1 MDLRNIAI
9 IAHVDHGKTTL
20 VDFLLRQ
27 SGAFRSNQEV
37 TDCVMDSNAL
47 ERERGITILAKNTSV
62 TWKGTKINIIDT
74 PGHQDFGG
82 EVERV
87 LRMADGCLL
96 LVDAADGPMP
106 QTRFVL
112 RKALGHGLQP
122 IVVINKLDKPE
133 SRPKEVLDEIFY
145 LFIELEAT
153 DAQMDFPVV
162 YAIGRA
168 GRSKLKVE
176 DEWSDFAPLFE
187 TILKRVPAPQGDPAA
202 PFQLSVANIDYN
214 DYVGRMAIGRIANG
228 TARPGMP
235 VTLLKRDGKALPGQ
249 LAELH
254 TFVNLKREKTP
265 EAPAG
270 EIVCV
275 VGLPEVDIGDTIA
288 GGENPV
294 ALPFPKI
301 EEPTL
306 SMHFMVNDSPF
317 CGREG
322 QFVTSRHL
330 GDRLMKETLSDVAL
344 RVEPVSADEWKV
356 SGRGLL
362 HLGILLENMRREGY
376 EVQVS
381 KPEMITKKIDGVLC
395 EPVEMAMVDVPNEY
409 SGAVIQLFGARKGY
423 VEKMDQ
429 RHARTHFLFRI
440 PARGLVGLQ
449 SRLLSATRGQ
459 AVIHTSFEGYE
470 EWKGDIPDRVAGVL
484 IAQEVGEATIYALDG
499 LKSRGVFFVTT
510 GTKVYPGMII
520 GEHCKDRDLVV
531 NIARKKRLTN
541 MRAASA
547 DWTLALAQ
555 PRIYGLE
562 EALEFINDDELVEV
576 TPKSIRM
583 RKKILDEVRRKRTS
597 MREMEEAAEEAEVE
611 RE

>member
-27 SGAFRSNQEV
+27 SGAFRANQEV
-37 TDCVMDSNAL
+37 ADCVMDSNAL
-47 ERERGITILAKNTSV
+47 ERERGITILAKNTSI
-62 TWKGTKINIIDT
+62 TYKGVKINIIDT

-122 IVVINKLDKPE
+122 IVVINKLDKPDA
-133 SRPKEVLDEIFY
+133 RPKEVLDEIFY
-145 LFIELEAT
+145 LFIELEASEG
-153 DAQMDFPVV
+153 QMDFPVV

-168 GRSKLKVE
+168 GQSKLKLE
-176 DEWSDFAPLFE
+176 DPWSDFRPLFD
-187 TILKRVPAPQGDPAA
+187 TILQRVPAPKGDPAA

-214 DYVGRMAIGRIANG
+214 DYVGRMAIGRIAHG
-228 TARPGMP
+228 GVRPAMA
-235 VTLLKRDGKALPGQ
+235 VTLLKRDGTRTACQ
-249 LAELH
+249 VAEVH
-254 TFVNLKREKTP
+254 TFVNLKREKAARA
-265 EAPAG
+265 EAG
-270 EIVCV
+270 EIVV
-275 VGLPEVDIGDTIA
+275 LVGVPNVDIGDTIA
-288 GGENPV
+288 GGEDPQ

-317 CGREG
+317 SGKEG
-322 QFVTSRHL
+322 TLVTSRNI
-330 GDRLMKETLSDVAL
+330 GDRLRKETYSDVAL
-344 RVEPVSADEWKV
+344 KVEQLGPDEWKV

-376 EVQVS
+376 ELQVS
-381 KPEMITKKIDGVLC
+381 KPEMITRRIDGVLM
-395 EPVEMAMVDVPNEY
+395 EPVEVAMVDVPSDY
-409 SGAVIQLFGARKGY
+409 SGTVIQLFGQRKGF

-429 RHARTHFLFRI
+429 RHERTHFLFRI

-459 AVIHTSFEGYE
+459 AVMHTSFEGYE
-470 EWKGDIPDRVAGVL
+470 EWKGDIPDRQAGVL
-484 IAQEVGEATIYALDG
+484 IAQEQGEATTYALDG
-499 LKSRGVFFVTT
+499 LQSRGTFFTPT
-510 GTKVYPGMII
+510 GTKVYGGMVV

-531 NIARKKRLTN
+531 NIARKRRLTN

-547 DWTLALAQ
+547 DWTVALPQ
-555 PRIYGLE
+555 PRIFALE
-562 EALEFINDDELVEV
+562 EALEYINDDELVEI

-583 RKKILDEVRRKRTS
+583 RKKILDEVKRKRS
-597 MREMEEAAEEAEVE
+597 SQREMAEADAEQA
-611 RE
+611 

>member
-1 MDLRNIAI
+1 MNLRNIAI

-62 TWKGTKINIIDT
+62 VWKGTKINIVDT

-112 RKALGHGLQP
+112 KKALLNGLQP

-133 SRPKEVLDEIFY
+133 ARPKEVLDEIFY
-145 LFIELEAT
+145 LFVELEAN
-153 DAQMDFPVV
+153 DQQMDFPVI

-168 GRSKLKVE
+168 GKSKLKLE
-176 DEWSDFAPLFE
+176 DEWSDFGPLFD
-187 TILKRVPAPQGDPAA
+187 TVLARVPAPKGDPAA
-202 PFQLSVANIDYN
+202 PFQLSVANIDYS
-214 DYVGRMAIGRIANG
+214 DYVGRMAIGRVSRG
-228 TARPGMP
+228 TVKTGSN
-235 VTLLKRDGKALPGQ
+235 VCILKRDGSKINSQITDLQ
-249 LAELH
+249 
-254 TFVNLKREKTP
+254 TFVNLKREKAAT
-265 EAPAG
+265 ASIG
-270 EIVCV
+270 EIVVISGC
-275 VGLPEVDIGDTIA
+275 PQVDIGDTIA
-288 GGENPV
+288 DAAAPE

-306 SMHFMVNDSPF
+306 SMTFMVNDSPL

-322 QFVTSRHL
+322 TYVTSRHV
-330 GDRLMKETLSDVAL
+330 GDRIMKETLSDVAL
-344 RVEPVSADEWKV
+344 RVEQLGPDEWKV

-362 HLGILLENMRREGY
+362 HLGIMLENMRREGF
-376 EVQVS
+376 ELQVS
-381 KPEMITKKIDGVLC
+381 KPHMITKKIDGVLM
-395 EPVEMAMVDVPNEY
+395 EPVEMAMIDVPNEY
-409 SGAVIQLFGARKGY
+409 AGSVIQLFGARKGF

-429 RHARTHFLFRI
+429 RNDRTHFTFRI

-470 EWKGDIPDRVAGVL
+470 EWKGDIPDRLIGVL
-484 IAQEVGEATIYALDG
+484 IAQEAGEATSYAMDALD
-499 LKSRGVFFVTT
+499 SRGSFFTPV
-510 GTKVYPGMII
+510 GTKIYGGMIV
-520 GEHCKDRDLVV
+520 GEHNKERDLVV
-531 NIARKKRLTN
+531 NVAKKKKLTN

-547 DWTLALAQ
+547 DATVVLAQ
-555 PRIYGLE
+555 PRIFGLE
-562 EALEFINDDELVEV
+562 EALEYINEDELVEV

-583 RKKILDEVRRKRTS
+583 RKKILNENLRKRSS
-597 MREMEEAAEEAEVE
+597 MREMAEAEADAAE
-611 RE
+611 

>member
-27 SGAFRSNQEV
+27 SGAFRANQEV
-37 TDCVMDSNAL
+37 TDCVMDSNDL

-62 TWKGTKINIIDT
+62 TYKGTKINIIDT

-122 IVVINKLDKPE
+122 IVVINKLDKPDA
-133 SRPKEVLDEIFY
+133 RPKEVLDEIFY
-145 LFIELEAT
+145 LFIELEAS

-162 YAIGRA
+162 YAIGRS
-168 GRSKLKVE
+168 GQSKLKLE
-176 DEWSDFAPLFE
+176 DPWSDFRPLFD
-187 TILKRVPAPQGDPAA
+187 TILQRVPAPKGDPSA
-202 PFQLSVANIDYN
+202 PFQLSIANIDYN

-228 TARPGMP
+228 SVRPGMN
-235 VTLLKRDGKALPGQ
+235 VTLLKRDGSRTPAQ
-249 LAELH
+249 IAELH
-254 TFVNLKREKTP
+254 TFVNLKREKSK
-265 EAPAG
+265 EAEAG
-270 EIVCV
+270 EIVV
-275 VGLPEVDIGDTIA
+275 IVGVPNVDIGDTIA
-288 GGENPV
+288 GGENPEP
-294 ALPFPKI
+294 LPFPKI

-322 QFVTSRHL
+322 TLVTSRNV
-330 GDRLMKETLSDVAL
+330 GDRLTKETFSDVAL
-344 RVEPVSADEWKV
+344 RVEQLGPDEWKV

-376 EVQVS
+376 ELQVS
-381 KPEMITKKIDGVLC
+381 KPEMITKKIDGVVM
-395 EPVEMAMVDVPNEY
+395 EPVEIAMVDVPNEY
-409 SGAVIQLFGARKGY
+409 AGRVIEIFGQRKGF

-429 RHARTHFLFRI
+429 RHERTHFNFRI

-459 AVIHTSFEGYE
+459 AVMHTSFDGYE
-470 EWKGDIPDRVAGVL
+470 EWKGDIPDRQAGVL
-484 IAQEVGEATIYALDG
+484 IAQEQGEATTYALDG
-499 LKSRGVFFVTT
+499 LQTRGTFFTPVA
-510 GTKVYPGMII
+510 TKVYGGMIV

-531 NIARKKRLTN
+531 NIARKRRLTN

-547 DWTLALAQ
+547 DWTVALPQ
-555 PRIYGLE
+555 PRIFALE
-562 EALEFINDDELVEV
+562 EALEYINDDELVEI

-583 RKKILDEVRRKRTS
+583 RKKILDETKRKRS
-597 MREMEEAAEEAEVE
+597 SQREMAEAEAE
-611 RE
+611 AE

>member
-27 SGAFRSNQEV
+27 SGAFRSNQET
-37 TDCVMDSNAL
+37 TDCVMDSNPL
-47 ERERGITILAKNTSV
+47 ERERGITILAKNTSIV
-62 TWKGTKINIIDT
+62 YKGTKINIVDT
-74 PGHQDFGG
+74 PGHADFGG

-112 RKALGHGLQP
+112 KKALGHGLQP

-145 LFIELEAT
+145 LFMELEANDT
-153 DAQMDFPVV
+153 QMDFPVV
-162 YAIGRA
+162 YAIGRT
-168 GRSKLKVE
+168 GQSKLKLE
-176 DEWSDFAPLFE
+176 DEWSDFRPLFD
-187 TILKRVPAPQGDPAA
+187 TILKRVPPPKGDPTA
-202 PFQLSVANIDYN
+202 PLQISVANIDYN
-214 DYVGRMAIGRIANG
+214 EYVGRMAIGRISNG
-228 TARPGMP
+228 VAKTGAQ
-235 VTLLKRDGKALPGQ
+235 VSILKRDGGKTPGVLTEVQ
-249 LAELH
+249 
-254 TFVNLKREKTP
+254 TFVNLRREKTK

-270 EIVCV
+270 EIVV
-275 VGLPEVDIGDTIA
+275 IVGCPQVDIGDTIA

-317 CGREG
+317 SGREG
-322 QFVTSRHL
+322 TLVTSRNV
-330 GDRLMKETLSDVAL
+330 GDRLMKETLVDVAL
-344 RVEPVSADEWKV
+344 KVEQIGPDEWKV

-376 EVQVS
+376 ELQVS
-381 KPEMITKKIDGVLC
+381 KPEMITKKINDVLM
-395 EPVEMAMVDVPNEY
+395 EPVEIAMVDVPNEY
-409 SGAVIQLFGARKGY
+409 SGRVIEIFGSRKGF

-429 RHARTHFLFRI
+429 RHERTHFSFRI

-470 EWKGDIPDRVAGVL
+470 EWKGDIPDRASGVL
-484 IAQEVGEATIYALDG
+484 IAMEQGETTTYALDG
-499 LKSRGVFFVTT
+499 LQSRGIFFTPVA
-510 GTKVYPGMII
+510 TKVYAGMIV
-520 GEHCKDRDLVV
+520 GENNKETDLVV
-531 NIARKKRLTN
+531 NIARKRKLTN

-547 DWTLALAQ
+547 DWTLVLAQ
-555 PRIYGLE
+555 PRIFSLE
-562 EALEFINDDELVEV
+562 EALEYINDDELVEI

-583 RKKILDEVRRKRTS
+583 RKKVLDELKRRRTS
-597 MREMEEAAEEAEVE
+597 AKEVAEADVE
-611 RE
+611 

>member
-20 VDFLLRQ
+20 VDYLLRQ
-27 SGAFRSNQEV
+27 SGAFRSNQEL

-62 TWKGTKINIIDT
+62 VWKGTKINIVDT

-122 IVVINKLDKPE
+122 IVVINKLDKPDA
-133 SRPKEVLDEIFY
+133 RPKEVLDEIFY
-145 LFIELEAT
+145 LFIELEAS

-168 GRSKLKVE
+168 GKSKLKLE
-176 DEWSDFAPLFE
+176 DEWSDFGPLFD
-187 TILKRVPAPQGDPAA
+187 TVLKRVPPPKGDPAA
-202 PFQLSVANIDYN
+202 PLQISVANIDYN
-214 DYVGRMAIGRIANG
+214 DYVGRMAIGRVANG
-228 TARPGMP
+228 VAKPGMK
-235 VTLLKRDGKALPGQ
+235 VSVLKRDGSKSAGEIT
-249 LAELH
+249 ELH
-254 TFVNLKREKTP
+254 TYVNLKREKAK

-270 EIVCV
+270 EIAVI
-275 VGLPEVDIGDTIA
+275 VGCPQVDIGDTIA

-306 SMHFMVNDSPF
+306 SMHFSVNDSPLA
-317 CGREG
+317 GREG
-322 QFVTSRHL
+322 QFITSRHV
-330 GDRLMKETLSDVAL
+330 GERIMKETLSDVAL
-344 RVEPVSADEWKV
+344 RVEQMGPDEWKV

-362 HLGILLENMRREGY
+362 HLGIMLENMRREGF

-381 KPEMITKKIDGVLC
+381 KPEMITKKIDGVLM
-395 EPVEMAMVDVPNEY
+395 EPVEMAMIDVPNEY
-409 SGAVIQLFGARKGY
+409 AGSVIQLFGSRKGF

-429 RHARTHFLFRI
+429 RHERTHFTFRI

-470 EWKGDIPDRVAGVL
+470 EWKGDIPDRQAGVL
-484 IAQEVGEATIYALDG
+484 ISQEDGEATSYAMDG
-499 LKSRGVFFVTT
+499 LQSRGNFFTPV
-510 GTKVYPGMII
+510 GTKVYMGMVV
-520 GEHCKDRDLVV
+520 GEHCKEKDLVV
-531 NIARKKRLTN
+531 NVARKKRLTN

-547 DWTLALAQ
+547 DATVVLAQ
-555 PRIYGLE
+555 PRIFGLE
-562 EALEFINDDELVEV
+562 EALEYINEDELVEV

-583 RKKILDEVRRKRTS
+583 RKKILDENKRKRSS
-597 MREMEEAAEEAEVE
+597 MREMAEAEAE
-611 RE
+611 NE

>member
-1 MDLRNIAI
+1 MNLRNIAI

-62 TWKGTKINIIDT
+62 VWKGTKINIVDT

-112 RKALGHGLQP
+112 KKALQNGLQP

-133 SRPKEVLDEIFY
+133 ARPKEVLDEIFY
-145 LFIELEAT
+145 LFVELEAN

-168 GRSKLKVE
+168 GKSKLKVE
-176 DEWSDFAPLFE
+176 DEWSDFAPLFD
-187 TILKRVPAPQGDPAA
+187 TVLSRVPAPKGDAAA
-202 PFQLSVANIDYN
+202 PFQLSVANIDYS
-214 DYVGRMAIGRIANG
+214 DYVGRMAIGRISRGTVKPGAN
-228 TARPGMP
+228 
-235 VTLLKRDGKALPGQ
+235 VCILKRDGSKINSQ
-249 LAELH
+249 VTDLH
-254 TFVNLKREKTP
+254 TFVNLKREK
-265 EAPAG
+265 AASAGVG
-270 EIVCV
+270 EIVVISGC
-275 VGLPEVDIGDTIA
+275 PQVDIGDTIA
-288 GGENPV
+288 DAAAPE

-306 SMHFMVNDSPF
+306 SMHFMVNDSPL

-322 QFVTSRHL
+322 TYVTSRHV
-330 GDRLMKETLSDVAL
+330 GDRIMKETLSDVAL
-344 RVEPVSADEWKV
+344 RVEQMGPDEWKV

-362 HLGILLENMRREGY
+362 HLGILLENMRREGF

-381 KPEMITKKIDGVLC
+381 KPQMITKKIDGVLM
-395 EPVEMAMVDVPNEY
+395 EPVELAMIDVPNEY
-409 SGAVIQLFGARKGY
+409 AGAVIQLFGARKGF

-429 RHARTHFLFRI
+429 RNDRTHFTFRI

-470 EWKGDIPDRVAGVL
+470 EWKGDIPDRQVGVL
-484 IAQEVGEATIYALDG
+484 IAQEAGEATSYAMDG
-499 LKSRGVFFVTT
+499 LSSRGSFFTPV
-510 GTKVYPGMII
+510 GTKVYGGMIV
-520 GEHCKDRDLVV
+520 GEHCKERDLVV
-531 NIARKKRLTN
+531 NVARKKKLTN

-547 DWTLALAQ
+547 DATIVLAQ
-555 PRIYGLE
+555 PRIFGLE
-562 EALEFINDDELVEV
+562 EALEYINEDELVEV

-583 RKKILDEVRRKRTS
+583 RKKILNENLRKRTS
-597 MREMEEAAEEAEVE
+597 MRELAEAEADSAE
-611 RE
+611 

>member
-47 ERERGITILAKNTSV
+47 ERERGITILAKNTSILY
-62 TWKGTKINIIDT
+62 KGVKINIIDT

-122 IVVINKLDKPE
+122 IVVINKLDKPDA
-133 SRPKEVLDEIFY
+133 RPKEVLDEIGY
-145 LFIELEAT
+145 LFIELEAS
-153 DAQMDFPVV
+153 DEQLNFPVV
-162 YAIGRA
+162 YAIGRS
-168 GRSKLKVE
+168 GQSKLKLE
-176 DEWSDFAPLFE
+176 DPWSNFVPLFE
-187 TILKRVPAPQGDPAA
+187 TILQRVPPPKGDVGA
-202 PFQLSVANIDYN
+202 PFRLSVANIDYN
-214 DYVGRMAIGRIANG
+214 DYVGRMAIGRVADG
-228 TARPGMP
+228 VAKPGMK
-235 VTLLKRDGKALPGQ
+235 VWLLKRDGTRTP
-249 LAELH
+249 AEILELQAY
-254 TFVNLKREKTP
+254 VNLRREKVP
-265 EAPAG
+265 MAEAG
-270 EIVCV
+270 EIVV
-275 VGLPEVDIGDTIA
+275 VTGCPQVDIGDTIA
-288 GGENPV
+288 AGENPQP
-294 ALPFPKI
+294 LPFPKI

-317 CGREG
+317 CGKEG
-322 QFVTSRHL
+322 QFVTSRNV
-330 GDRLMKETLSDVAL
+330 GDRLRKETLSDVAL
-344 RVEPVSADEWKV
+344 RVEQLGPDEWKV

-362 HLGILLENMRREGY
+362 HLGILLENMRREGF

-381 KPEMITKKIDGVLC
+381 KPEMITKKIDGQLM
-395 EPVEMAMVDVPNEY
+395 EPVELAMIDVPNEY
-409 SGAVIQLFGARKGY
+409 AGSVIQLFGARKGF

-429 RHARTHFLFRI
+429 RHERTHFNFRI
-440 PARGLVGLQ
+440 PSRGLVGLQ

-459 AVIHTSFEGYE
+459 AVVHTSFEGYE
-470 EWKGDIPDRVAGVL
+470 EWKGDIPDRQAGAL
-484 IAQEVGEATIYALDG
+484 IAQELGEAATYSLDALQ
-499 LKSRGVFFVTT
+499 SRGSFFVLP
-510 GTKVYPGMII
+510 GTKVYEGMIV
-520 GEHCKDRDLVV
+520 GEHCKDTDLVV
-531 NIARKKRLTN
+531 NVAKKKRLTN

-547 DWTLALAQ
+547 DATIVLPQA
-555 PRIYGLE
+555 RIFGLE
-562 EALEFINDDELVEV
+562 EALEYINEDEYVEV

-583 RKKILDEVRRKRTS
+583 RKKILDATRRKRS
-597 MREMEEAAEEAEVE
+597 SKRELLEADTE
-611 RE
+611 

>member
-1 MDLRNIAI
+1 MNLRNIAI

-62 TWKGTKINIIDT
+62 VWKGTKINIVDT

-112 RKALGHGLQP
+112 KKALLNGLQP

-133 SRPKEVLDEIFY
+133 ARPKEVLDEIFY
-145 LFIELEAT
+145 LFVELEAN
-153 DAQMDFPVV
+153 DQQMDFPVI

-168 GRSKLKVE
+168 GKSKLKVE
-176 DEWSDFAPLFE
+176 DEWSDFGPLFD
-187 TILKRVPAPQGDPAA
+187 TVLARVPAPKGDAAA
-202 PFQLSVANIDYN
+202 PFQLSVANIDYS
-214 DYVGRMAIGRIANG
+214 DYVGRMAIGRVSRG
-228 TARPGMP
+228 TVKPGSN
-235 VTLLKRDGKALPGQ
+235 VCILKRDGSKINSQ
-249 LAELH
+249 ITELQ
-254 TFVNLKREKTP
+254 TFVNLKREKATS
-265 EAPAG
+265 AGIG
-270 EIVCV
+270 EIVVISGC
-275 VGLPEVDIGDTIA
+275 PQVDIGDTIA
-288 GGENPV
+288 DAAAPE

-306 SMHFMVNDSPF
+306 SMTFSVNDSPL

-322 QFVTSRHL
+322 TYVTSRHV
-330 GDRLMKETLSDVAL
+330 GDRIMKETLSDVAL
-344 RVEPVSADEWKV
+344 RVEQLGPDEWKV

-362 HLGILLENMRREGY
+362 HLGIMLENMRREGY
-376 EVQVS
+376 ELQVS
-381 KPEMITKKIDGVLC
+381 KPHMITKKIDGVLM
-395 EPVEMAMVDVPNEY
+395 EPVEMAMIDVPNEY
-409 SGAVIQLFGARKGY
+409 AGSVIQLFGARKGF

-429 RHARTHFLFRI
+429 RNDRTHFTFRI

-459 AVIHTSFEGYE
+459 AVVHTSFEGYE
-470 EWKGDIPDRVAGVL
+470 EWKGDIPDRVVGVL
-484 IAQEVGEATIYALDG
+484 IAQEAGEATSYAMDALD
-499 LKSRGVFFVTT
+499 SRGSFFTPV
-510 GTKVYPGMII
+510 GTKIYGGMIV
-520 GEHCKDRDLVV
+520 GEHNKERDLVINV
-531 NIARKKRLTN
+531 VKKKKLTN

-547 DWTLALAQ
+547 DATVVLAQ
-555 PRIYGLE
+555 PRIFGLE
-562 EALEFINDDELVEV
+562 EALEYINEDELVEV

-583 RKKILDEVRRKRTS
+583 RKKILNENLRKRSS
-597 MREMEEAAEEAEVE
+597 MREMAEAEADAAE
-611 RE
+611 

>member
-1 MDLRNIAI
+1 MNLRNIAI

-27 SGAFRSNQEV
+27 SGAFRSNQEM

-62 TWKGTKINIIDT
+62 VWKGTKINIVDT

-112 RKALGHGLQP
+112 KKALQNGLAP

-133 SRPKEVLDEIFY
+133 ARPKEVLDEIFY
-145 LFIELEAT
+145 LFVELEAN
-153 DAQMDFPVV
+153 DAQMDFPVI

-168 GRSKLKVE
+168 GKSKLKVE
-176 DEWSDFAPLFE
+176 DEWSDFGPLFD
-187 TILKRVPAPQGDPAA
+187 TVLARVPAPQGDPSA
-202 PFQLSVANIDYN
+202 PFQLSVANIDYS
-214 DYVGRMAIGRIANG
+214 DYVGRMAIGRISRG
-228 TARPGMP
+228 TVKTGSN
-235 VTLLKRDGKALPGQ
+235 VCILKRDGSKVNSQ
-249 LAELH
+249 ITDLH
-254 TFVNLKREKTP
+254 TFVNLKREK
-265 EAPAG
+265 AAAASVG
-270 EIVCV
+270 EIVVISGC
-275 VGLPEVDIGDTIA
+275 PQVDIGDTIA
-288 GGENPV
+288 DAAAPE

-306 SMHFMVNDSPF
+306 SMHFMVNDSPL

-322 QFVTSRHL
+322 TYVTSRHV
-330 GDRLMKETLSDVAL
+330 GDRIMKETLSDVAL
-344 RVEPVSADEWKV
+344 RVEQIGPDEWKV

-362 HLGILLENMRREGY
+362 HLGIMLENMRREGF

-381 KPEMITKKIDGVLC
+381 KPQMITKKIDGVLM
-395 EPVEMAMVDVPNEY
+395 EPVEMAMIDVPNEY
-409 SGAVIQLFGARKGY
+409 AGSVIQLFGARKGF

-429 RHARTHFLFRI
+429 RNERTHFTFRI

-470 EWKGDIPDRVAGVL
+470 EWKGDIPDRQVGVL
-484 IAQEVGEATIYALDG
+484 IAQEAGEATAYAMDALD
-499 LKSRGVFFVTT
+499 SRGSFFTPV
-510 GTKVYPGMII
+510 GTKIYGGMIV
-520 GEHCKDRDLVV
+520 GEHNKERDLVINV
-531 NIARKKRLTN
+531 AKKKKLTN

-547 DWTLALAQ
+547 DATVVLAQ
-555 PRIYGLE
+555 PRIFGLE
-562 EALEFINDDELVEV
+562 EALEYINEDELVEV

-583 RKKILDEVRRKRTS
+583 RKKILNENLRKRSS
-597 MREMEEAAEEAEVE
+597 MREMAEAEADAAE
-611 RE
+611 

>member
-1 MDLRNIAI
+1 VR
-9 IAHVDHGKTTL
+9 
-20 VDFLLRQ
+20 
-27 SGAFRSNQEV
+27 
-37 TDCVMDSNAL
+37 
-47 ERERGITILAKNTSV
+47 
-62 TWKGTKINIIDT
+62 
-74 PGHQDFGG
+74 
-82 EVERV
+82 
-87 LRMADGCLL
+87 
-96 LVDAADGPMP
+96 DAAKP
-106 QTRFVL
+106 
-112 RKALGHGLQP
+112 LQM
-122 IVVINKLDKPE
+122 
-133 SRPKEVLDEIFY
+133 
-145 LFIELEAT
+145 
-153 DAQMDFPVV
+153 QC
-162 YAIGRA
+162 
-168 GRSKLKVE
+168 
-176 DEWSDFAPLFE
+176 
-187 TILKRVPAPQGDPAA
+187 
-202 PFQLSVANIDYN
+202 ANIDYN

-228 TARPGMP
+228 TARPGMS
-235 VTLLKRDGKALPGQ
+235 VRLLKRDGKSIPGQ
-249 LAELH
+249 VAELH
-254 TFVNLKREKTP
+254 TFVNLKREKTAQ
-265 EAPAG
+265 APAG

-288 GGENPV
+288 DSLNPV

-322 QFVTSRHL
+322 QFVTSRHV

-429 RHARTHFLFRI
+429 RHERTHFLFRI

-499 LKSRGVFFVTT
+499 LKSRGIFFVTT
-510 GTKVYPGMII
+510 GTKVYAGMII

-583 RKKILDEVRRKRTS
+583 RKKILDENKRKRTS
-597 MREMEEAAEEAEVE
+597 MREMAEEEAEVE
-611 RE
+611 KE

>member
-1 MDLRNIAI
+1 MNLRNIAI

-62 TWKGTKINIIDT
+62 VWKGTKINIVDT

-112 RKALGHGLQP
+112 KKALLNGLQP

-133 SRPKEVLDEIFY
+133 ARPKEVLDEIFY
-145 LFIELEAT
+145 LFVELEAN
-153 DAQMDFPVV
+153 DQQMDFPVI

-168 GRSKLKVE
+168 GKSKLKVE
-176 DEWSDFAPLFE
+176 DEWSDFAPLFD
-187 TILKRVPAPQGDPAA
+187 TVLARVPAPKGDPAA
-202 PFQLSVANIDYN
+202 PFQLSVANIDYS
-214 DYVGRMAIGRIANG
+214 DYVGRMAIGRVSRG
-228 TARPGMP
+228 TVKPGSN
-235 VTLLKRDGKALPGQ
+235 VCILKRDGSKVNSQITDLQ
-249 LAELH
+249 
-254 TFVNLKREKTP
+254 TFVNLKREKATS
-265 EAPAG
+265 AGIG
-270 EIVCV
+270 EIVVISGC
-275 VGLPEVDIGDTIA
+275 PQVDIGDTIA
-288 GGENPV
+288 DATAPE

-306 SMHFMVNDSPF
+306 SMTFSVNDSPL

-322 QFVTSRHL
+322 TFVTSRHV
-330 GDRLMKETLSDVAL
+330 GDRIMKETLSDVAL
-344 RVEPVSADEWKV
+344 RVEQLGPDEWKV

-362 HLGILLENMRREGY
+362 HLGIMLENMRREGF
-376 EVQVS
+376 ELQVS
-381 KPEMITKKIDGVLC
+381 KPHMITKKIDGVLM
-395 EPVEMAMVDVPNEY
+395 EPVEMAMIDVPNEY
-409 SGAVIQLFGARKGY
+409 AGSVIQLFGARKGF

-429 RHARTHFLFRI
+429 RNDRTHFTFRI

-459 AVIHTSFEGYE
+459 AVVHTSFEGYE

-484 IAQEVGEATIYALDG
+484 IAQEAGEATSYAMDALD
-499 LKSRGVFFVTT
+499 SRGSFFTPV
-510 GTKVYPGMII
+510 GTKIYGGMIV
-520 GEHCKDRDLVV
+520 GEHNKERDLVINV
-531 NIARKKRLTN
+531 VKKKKLTN

-547 DWTLALAQ
+547 DATVVLAQ
-555 PRIYGLE
+555 PRIFGLE
-562 EALEFINDDELVEV
+562 EALEYINEDELVEV

-583 RKKILDEVRRKRTS
+583 RKKILNENLRKRSS
-597 MREMEEAAEEAEVE
+597 MRELAEAEADAVE
-611 RE
+611 

>member
-1 MDLRNIAI
+1 
-9 IAHVDHGKTTL
+9 
-20 VDFLLRQ
+20 
-27 SGAFRSNQEV
+27 
-37 TDCVMDSNAL
+37 MDSNAL
-47 ERERGITILAKNTSV
+47 ERERGITILAKNTSI
-62 TWKGTKINIIDT
+62 TYKGVKINIIDT

-122 IVVINKLDKPE
+122 IVVINKLDKPDA
-133 SRPKEVLDEIFY
+133 RPKEVLDEIFY
-145 LFIELEAT
+145 LFIELEASEG
-153 DAQMDFPVV
+153 QMDFPVV

-168 GRSKLKVE
+168 GQSKLKLE
-176 DEWSDFAPLFE
+176 DPWSDFRPLFD
-187 TILKRVPAPQGDPAA
+187 TILQRVPAPKGDPAA

-214 DYVGRMAIGRIANG
+214 DYVGRMAIGRIAHG
-228 TARPGMP
+228 GVRPAMA
-235 VTLLKRDGKALPGQ
+235 VTLLKRDGTRTACQ
-249 LAELH
+249 VAEVH
-254 TFVNLKREKTP
+254 TFVNLKREKAARA
-265 EAPAG
+265 EAG
-270 EIVCV
+270 EIVV
-275 VGLPEVDIGDTIA
+275 LVGVPDVDIGDTIA
-288 GGENPV
+288 GGEDPQ

-317 CGREG
+317 SGKEG
-322 QFVTSRHL
+322 TLVTSRNI
-330 GDRLMKETLSDVAL
+330 GDRLRKETYSDVAL
-344 RVEPVSADEWKV
+344 KVEQLGPDEWKV

-376 EVQVS
+376 ELQVS
-381 KPEMITKKIDGVLC
+381 KPEMITRRIDGVLM
-395 EPVEMAMVDVPNEY
+395 EPVEVAMVDVPSDY
-409 SGAVIQLFGARKGY
+409 SGTVIQIFGQRKGF

-429 RHARTHFLFRI
+429 RHERTHFLFRI

-459 AVIHTSFEGYE
+459 AVMHTSFEGYE
-470 EWKGDIPDRVAGVL
+470 EWKGDIPDRQAGVL
-484 IAQEVGEATIYALDG
+484 IAQEQGEATTYALDG
-499 LKSRGVFFVTT
+499 LQSRGTFFTPT
-510 GTKVYPGMII
+510 GTKVYGGMVV

-531 NIARKKRLTN
+531 NIARKRRLTN

-547 DWTLALAQ
+547 DWTVALPQ
-555 PRIYGLE
+555 PRIFALE
-562 EALEFINDDELVEV
+562 EALEYINDDELVEI

-583 RKKILDEVRRKRTS
+583 RKKILDEVKRKRS
-597 MREMEEAAEEAEVE
+597 SQREMAEADAEQA
-611 RE
+611 

>member
-1 MDLRNIAI
+1 MNLRNIAI

-62 TWKGTKINIIDT
+62 VWKGTKINIVDT

-112 RKALGHGLQP
+112 KKALQNGLQP

-133 SRPKEVLDEIFY
+133 ARPKEVLDEIFY
-145 LFIELEAT
+145 LFVELEAN

-168 GRSKLKVE
+168 GKSKLKVE
-176 DEWSDFAPLFE
+176 DEWSDFGPLFD
-187 TILKRVPAPQGDPAA
+187 TVLARVPAPKGDPAG
-202 PFQLSVANIDYN
+202 PFQLSVANIDYS
-214 DYVGRMAIGRIANG
+214 DYVGRMAIGRISRG
-228 TARPGMP
+228 SVKPGQQ
-235 VTLLKRDGKALPGQ
+235 VSILKRDGSKVNSTVT
-249 LAELH
+249 ELH
-254 TFVNLKREKTP
+254 TFVNLKREKAAS
-265 EAPAG
+265 APAG
-270 EIVCV
+270 EIVVISGC
-275 VGLPEVDIGDTIA
+275 PQVDIGDTIA
-288 GGENPV
+288 DAAAPE

-306 SMHFMVNDSPF
+306 SMHFMVNDSPL

-322 QFVTSRHL
+322 TYVTSRHV
-330 GDRLMKETLSDVAL
+330 GDRIMKETLSDVAL
-344 RVEPVSADEWKV
+344 KVEQMGPDEWKV

-381 KPEMITKKIDGVLC
+381 KPQMITKKIDGVLM
-395 EPVEMAMVDVPNEY
+395 EPVEMAMIDVPNEY
-409 SGAVIQLFGARKGY
+409 AGAVIQLFGARKGF

-429 RHARTHFLFRI
+429 RNDRTHFTFRI

-470 EWKGDIPDRVAGVL
+470 EWKGDIPDRQAGVM
-484 IAQEVGEATIYALDG
+484 IAQEAGEATSYAMDALQ
-499 LKSRGVFFVTT
+499 SRGGFFTPV
-510 GTKVYPGMII
+510 GTKVYGGMVV

-531 NIARKKRLTN
+531 NVAKKKKLTN

-547 DWTLALAQ
+547 DATVVLAQ
-555 PRIYGLE
+555 PRIFSLE
-562 EALEFINDDELVEV
+562 EALEYINEDELVEI

-583 RKKILDEVRRKRTS
+583 RKKILNENLRKRSS
-597 MREMEEAAEEAEVE
+597 MRELAEAEADASE
-611 RE
+611 

>member
-27 SGAFRSNQEV
+27 SGAFRSNQAT
-37 TDCVMDSNAL
+37 TDCVMDSNPL
-47 ERERGITILAKNTSV
+47 ERERGITILAKNTSIV
-62 TWKGTKINIIDT
+62 YKGTKINIVDT

-112 RKALGHGLQP
+112 KKALFHGLQP

-145 LFIELEAT
+145 LFMELEAN
-153 DAQMDFPVV
+153 DQQMDFPVV
-162 YAIGRA
+162 YAIGRS
-168 GRSKLKVE
+168 GQSKLKLE
-176 DEWSDFAPLFE
+176 DEWSNFVPLFD
-187 TILKRVPAPQGDPAA
+187 TILKRVPPPKGDPTA
-202 PFQLSVANIDYN
+202 PLQISVANIDYN
-214 DYVGRMAIGRIANG
+214 EYVGRMAIGRISNG
-228 TARPGMP
+228 VAKTGAQ
-235 VTLLKRDGKALPGQ
+235 VTVLKRDGSKSPGVLTEVQ
-249 LAELH
+249 I
-254 TFVNLKREKTP
+254 FNNLGRDKTK
-265 EAPAG
+265 EAAAG
-270 EIVCV
+270 EIVV
-275 VGLPEVDIGDTIA
+275 IVGCPQVDIGDTIA

-317 CGREG
+317 CGKEG
-322 QFVTSRHL
+322 TLVTSRNV
-330 GDRLMKETLSDVAL
+330 GDRLVKETLVDVAL
-344 RVEPVSADEWKV
+344 KVEQVGPDEWKV

-376 EVQVS
+376 ELQVS
-381 KPEMITKKIDGVLC
+381 KPEMITKKIDGVLM
-395 EPVEMAMVDVPNEY
+395 EPVEIAMVDVPNEY
-409 SGAVIQLFGARKGY
+409 SGRVIEIFGSRKGF

-429 RHARTHFLFRI
+429 RQDRTHFSFRI

-459 AVIHTSFEGYE
+459 AVLHTSFEGYE
-470 EWKGDIPDRVAGVL
+470 EWKGDIPDRTAGVL
-484 IAQEVGEATIYALDG
+484 IAMENGEATTYALDG
-499 LKSRGVFFVTT
+499 LQSRGVFFTPVA
-510 GTKVYPGMII
+510 TKVYAGMIV
-520 GEHCKDRDLVV
+520 GENNKETDLVV
-531 NIARKKRLTN
+531 NIARKRKLTN
-541 MRAASA
+541 MRASSA
-547 DWTLALAQ
+547 DWTLVLAQ
-555 PRIYGLE
+555 PRIFSLE
-562 EALEFINDDELVEV
+562 EALEYINEDELVEI

-583 RKKILDEVRRKRTS
+583 RKKILDETKRKRTS
-597 MREMEEAAEEAEVE
+597 SKELAEADAE
-611 RE
+611 

>member
-1 MDLRNIAI
+1 MSNLRNIAI

-62 TWKGTKINIIDT
+62 VWKGTKINIVDT

-112 RKALGHGLQP
+112 KKALQNGLQP

-133 SRPKEVLDEIFY
+133 ARPKEVLDEIFY
-145 LFIELEAT
+145 LFVELEAN
-153 DAQMDFPVV
+153 DQQMDFPVV

-168 GRSKLKVE
+168 GKSKLKVE
-176 DEWSDFAPLFE
+176 DEWSDFAPLFD
-187 TILKRVPAPQGDPAA
+187 TVLSRVPAPKGDAAA
-202 PFQLSVANIDYN
+202 PFQLSVANIDYS
-214 DYVGRMAIGRIANG
+214 DYVGRMAIGRISRGSVKPGAN
-228 TARPGMP
+228 
-235 VTLLKRDGKALPGQ
+235 VSILKRDGSKVNSQ
-249 LAELH
+249 ITDLH
-254 TFVNLKREKTP
+254 TFVNLKREK
-265 EAPAG
+265 AASAGVG
-270 EIVCV
+270 EIVVISGC
-275 VGLPEVDIGDTIA
+275 PQVDIGDTIA
-288 GGENPV
+288 DAAAPE

-306 SMHFMVNDSPF
+306 SMHFMVNDSPL

-322 QFVTSRHL
+322 TYVTSRHV
-330 GDRLMKETLSDVAL
+330 GDRIMKETLSDVAL
-344 RVEPVSADEWKV
+344 KVEQMGPDEWKV

-381 KPEMITKKIDGVLC
+381 KPQMITRKIDGVLM
-395 EPVEMAMVDVPNEY
+395 EPVEMAMIDVPNEY
-409 SGAVIQLFGARKGY
+409 AGAVIQLFGARKGF

-429 RHARTHFLFRI
+429 RNDRTHFTFRI

-470 EWKGDIPDRVAGVL
+470 EWKGDIPERQAGVL
-484 IAQEVGEATIYALDG
+484 IAQEAGEATSYAMDALS
-499 LKSRGVFFVTT
+499 SRGQFFTPVA
-510 GTKVYPGMII
+510 TKVYGGMIV
-520 GEHCKDRDLVV
+520 GEHCKERDLVV
-531 NIARKKRLTN
+531 NVDKKKKLTN

-547 DWTLALAQ
+547 DATVVLAQ
-555 PRIYGLE
+555 PRIFGLE
-562 EALEFINDDELVEV
+562 EALEYINEDELVEI

-583 RKKILDEVRRKRTS
+583 RKKILNENLRKRSS
-597 MREMEEAAEEAEVE
+597 MRELAEAESGD
-611 RE
+611 

>member
-27 SGAFRSNQEV
+27 SGAFRANQEV

-62 TWKGTKINIIDT
+62 TYKGTKINIIDT

-122 IVVINKLDKPE
+122 IVVINKLDKPDA
-133 SRPKEVLDEIFY
+133 RPKEVLEEIFY
-145 LFIELEAT
+145 LFIELEAA

-162 YAIGRA
+162 YAVGRA
-168 GRSKLKVE
+168 GQSKLALE
-176 DEWSDFAPLFE
+176 DEWSDFRPLFD
-187 TILKRVPAPQGDPAA
+187 TILKRVPPPKGDSAA

-228 TARPGMP
+228 TLRAGMD
-235 VTLLKRDGKALPGQ
+235 VLLLKRDGTRLPGQ
-249 LAELH
+249 IAEVQ
-254 TFVNLKREKTP
+254 TFENLKREKKKD
-265 EAPAG
+265 APAG

-275 VGLPEVDIGDTIA
+275 VGIPEVDIGDTIA
-288 GGENPV
+288 DVQSPV

-317 CGREG
+317 SGREG
-322 QFVTSRHL
+322 TLVTSRNV
-330 GDRLMKETLSDVAL
+330 GDRLKKETFSDVAL
-344 RVEPVSADEWKV
+344 KVEQLGPDEWKV

-376 EVQVS
+376 ELQVS
-381 KPEMITKKIDGVLC
+381 KPEMITKKMNGVLM
-395 EPVEMAMVDVPNEY
+395 EPVEIAMVDVPNDY
-409 SGAVIQLFGARKGY
+409 AGRVIEIFGSRKGF

-429 RHARTHFLFRI
+429 RHERTHFIFRI

-470 EWKGDIPDRVAGVL
+470 EWKGDIPDRPAGVL
-484 IAQEVGEATIYALDG
+484 IAMEEGESTTYALDG
-499 LKSRGVFFVTT
+499 LQSRGTFFTPVA
-510 GTKVYPGMII
+510 TKVYAGMIV

-531 NIARKKRLTN
+531 NIARKRKLTN

-547 DWTLALAQ
+547 DWTVVLPQ
-555 PRIYGLE
+555 PRIFALE
-562 EALEFINDDELVEV
+562 EALEYINEDELVEI

-583 RKKILDEVRRKRTS
+583 RKKILDETRRRRTS
-597 MREMEEAAEEAEVE
+597 QREMAETEAE
-611 RE
+611 

>member
-1 MDLRNIAI
+1 MNLRNIAI

-27 SGAFRSNQEV
+27 SGAFRSNQEM
-37 TDCVMDSNAL
+37 TDCVMDSNDL

-62 TWKGTKINIIDT
+62 IWKGTKINIVDT

-96 LVDAADGPMP
+96 LVDGADGPMP

-133 SRPKEVLDEIFY
+133 ARPKEVLEEIFY
-145 LFIELEAT
+145 LFMELEAS

-162 YAIGRA
+162 YAVGRA

-176 DEWSDFAPLFE
+176 DEWSDFAPLFD
-187 TILKRVPAPQGDPAA
+187 TILARVPAPKGDPAA
-202 PFQLSVANIDYN
+202 PLQVSIANIDYN
-214 DYVGRMAIGRIANG
+214 DYVGRQGIGRISNG
-228 TARPGMP
+228 VARPDMP
-235 VTLLKRDGKALPGQ
+235 VTILKRDGARISSKIV
-249 LAELH
+249 ELH
-254 TFVNLKREKTP
+254 TFANLGREK
-265 EAPAG
+265 AAQAAAG
-270 EIVCV
+270 EIVV
-275 VGLPEVDIGDTIA
+275 IVGCPEVDIGDTIA
-288 GGENPV
+288 GGPDPQP
-294 ALPFPKI
+294 LPFPKI

-306 SMHFMVNDSPF
+306 SMNFMVNDSPF

-322 QFVTSRHL
+322 TYVTSRNV
-330 GDRLMKETLSDVAL
+330 GDRIMKETLSDVAL
-344 RVEPVSADEWKV
+344 RVEQVSADEWKV

-381 KPEMITKKIDGVLC
+381 KPEMITKKIDGILC

-409 SGAVIQLFGARKGY
+409 SGAVIQIFGARKGF

-429 RHARTHFLFRI
+429 RHERTHFLFRI

-459 AVIHTSFEGYE
+459 AVLHTSFEGYE
-470 EWKGDIPDRVAGVL
+470 EWKGDIPDRAAGVL

-499 LKSRGVFFVTT
+499 LKSRGIFFVTT
-510 GTKVYPGMII
+510 GTRVYPGMII

-555 PRIYGLE
+555 PKIYGLE
-562 EALEFINDDELVEV
+562 EALEYINEDELVEV

-583 RKKILDEVRRKRTS
+583 RKKILDETRRKRS
-597 MREMEEAAEEAEVE
+597 SQREMAEAEAEAE

>member
-27 SGAFRSNQEV
+27 SGAFRANQEV
-37 TDCVMDSNAL
+37 ADCVMDSNAL
-47 ERERGITILAKNTSV
+47 ERERGITILAKNTSI
-62 TWKGTKINIIDT
+62 TYKGVKINIIDT

-122 IVVINKLDKPE
+122 IVVINKLDKPDA
-133 SRPKEVLDEIFY
+133 RPKEVLDEIFY
-145 LFIELEAT
+145 LFIELEASEG
-153 DAQMDFPVV
+153 QMDFPVV

-168 GRSKLKVE
+168 GQSKLKLE
-176 DEWSDFAPLFE
+176 DPWSDFRPLFD
-187 TILKRVPAPQGDPAA
+187 TILQRVPAPKGDPAA

-214 DYVGRMAIGRIANG
+214 DYVGRMAIGRIAHG
-228 TARPGMP
+228 GVRPAMA
-235 VTLLKRDGKALPGQ
+235 VTLLKRDGTRTACQ
-249 LAELH
+249 VAEVH
-254 TFVNLKREKTP
+254 TFVNLKREKAARA
-265 EAPAG
+265 EAG
-270 EIVCV
+270 EIVV
-275 VGLPEVDIGDTIA
+275 LVGVPDVDIGDTIA
-288 GGENPV
+288 GGEDPQ

-317 CGREG
+317 SGKEG
-322 QFVTSRHL
+322 TLVTSRNI
-330 GDRLMKETLSDVAL
+330 GDRLRKETYSDVAL
-344 RVEPVSADEWKV
+344 KVEQLGPDEWKV

-376 EVQVS
+376 ELQVS
-381 KPEMITKKIDGVLC
+381 KPEMITRRIDGVLM
-395 EPVEMAMVDVPNEY
+395 EPVEVAMVDVPSDY
-409 SGAVIQLFGARKGY
+409 SGTVIQIFGQRKGF

-429 RHARTHFLFRI
+429 RHERTHFLFRI

-459 AVIHTSFEGYE
+459 AVMHTSFEGYE
-470 EWKGDIPDRVAGVL
+470 EWKGDIPDRQAGVL
-484 IAQEVGEATIYALDG
+484 IAQEQGEATTYALDG
-499 LKSRGVFFVTT
+499 LQSRGTFFTPT
-510 GTKVYPGMII
+510 GTKVYGGMVV

-531 NIARKKRLTN
+531 NIARKRRLTN

-547 DWTLALAQ
+547 DWTVALPQ
-555 PRIYGLE
+555 PRIFALE
-562 EALEFINDDELVEV
+562 EALEYINDDELVEI

-583 RKKILDEVRRKRTS
+583 RKKILDEVKRKRS
-597 MREMEEAAEEAEVE
+597 SQREMAEADAEQA
-611 RE
+611 

>member
-27 SGAFRSNQEV
+27 SGAFRANQEV

-47 ERERGITILAKNTSV
+47 ERERGITILAKNTSIQY
-62 TWKGTKINIIDT
+62 KGTKINIIDT

-133 SRPKEVLDEIFY
+133 ARPKEVLDEIFY
-145 LFIELEAT
+145 LFIELEAS
-153 DAQMDFPVV
+153 DQQMDFPVV
-162 YAIGRA
+162 YAIGRS
-168 GRSKLKVE
+168 GQSKLKLE
-176 DEWSDFAPLFE
+176 DPWGDFRPLFD
-187 TILKRVPAPQGDPAA
+187 TILARVPAPKGDPKAG
-202 PFQLSVANIDYN
+202 FQLSVANIDYN

-228 TARPGMP
+228 TVRPGMP
-235 VTLLKRDGKALPGQ
+235 VTLLKRDGSKTPAQ
-249 LAELH
+249 IAELH
-254 TFVNLKREKTP
+254 TFVNLKREKAK
-265 EAPAG
+265 EAEAG
-270 EIVCV
+270 EIVV
-275 VGLPEVDIGDTIA
+275 IVGVPGVDIGDTIA
-288 GGENPV
+288 GGEDPQP
-294 ALPFPKI
+294 LPFPKI

-322 QFVTSRHL
+322 TLVTSRNV
-330 GDRLMKETLSDVAL
+330 GDRLTKETFSDVAL
-344 RVEPVSADEWKV
+344 RVEQMGPDEWKV

-376 EVQVS
+376 ELQVS
-381 KPEMITKKIDGVLC
+381 KPQMITKKIDGVVM
-395 EPVEMAMVDVPNEY
+395 EPVEIAMVDAPNEY
-409 SGAVIQLFGARKGY
+409 SGRVIELFGQRKGF

-429 RHARTHFLFRI
+429 RHERTHFTFRI

-470 EWKGDIPDRVAGVL
+470 EWKGDIPDRQAGVL
-484 IAQEVGEATIYALDG
+484 IAQELGEATIYALDG
-499 LKSRGVFFVTT
+499 LQSRGTFFTPV
-510 GTKVYPGMII
+510 GTKVYGGMVV

-531 NIARKKRLTN
+531 NIARKRRLTN

-547 DWTLALAQ
+547 DWTLVLAQ
-555 PRIYGLE
+555 PRIFALE
-562 EALEFINDDELVEV
+562 EALEYINDDELVEI

-583 RKKILDEVRRKRTS
+583 RKKILDETKRKRS
-597 MREMEEAAEEAEVE
+597 SQREMAEAEAE
-611 RE
+611 AE

>member
-1 MDLRNIAI
+1 MELRNIAI

-27 SGAFRSNQEV
+27 SGAFRANQEV

-47 ERERGITILAKNTSV
+47 ERERGITILAKNTSIQY
-62 TWKGTKINIIDT
+62 KGVKINIIDT

-133 SRPKEVLDEIFY
+133 ARPKEVLDEIFY
-145 LFIELEAT
+145 LFIELEAS

-162 YAIGRA
+162 YAIGRS
-168 GRSKLKVE
+168 GQSKLKLE
-176 DEWSDFAPLFE
+176 DPWSDFRPLFD
-187 TILKRVPAPQGDPAA
+187 TILQRVPPPQGDPKA

-228 TARPGMP
+228 TVKPGMP
-235 VTLLKRDGKALPGQ
+235 VTLLKRDGSRNPGQ
-249 LAELH
+249 VAELH

-265 EAPAG
+265 EAEAG
-270 EIVCV
+270 EIVV
-275 VGLPEVDIGDTIA
+275 LVGIPGVDIGDTIA
-288 GGENPV
+288 GGADPQP
-294 ALPFPKI
+294 LPFPKI

-317 CGREG
+317 AGREG
-322 QFVTSRHL
+322 TLVTSRNV
-330 GDRLMKETLSDVAL
+330 GDRLVRETYSDVAL
-344 RVEPVSADEWKV
+344 KVEPLGPDEWRV

-376 EVQVS
+376 ELQVS
-381 KPEMITKKIDGVLC
+381 KPEIITKRVEGVLM
-395 EPVEMAMVDVPNEY
+395 EPVEIAMVDAPNEY
-409 SGAVIQLFGARKGY
+409 SGTVIQVFGQRKGY
-423 VEKMDQ
+423 VEKMEQ
-429 RHARTHFLFRI
+429 RHERTHFLFRI

-459 AVIHTSFEGYE
+459 AILHTSFEGYE

-484 IAQEVGEATIYALDG
+484 IAQEEGESTIYALDG
-499 LKSRGVFFVTT
+499 LQSRGTFFTPVA
-510 GTKVYPGMII
+510 TKVYGGMVV

-531 NIARKKRLTN
+531 NVARKRRLTN

-547 DWTLALAQ
+547 DWTLVLPQ
-555 PRIYGLE
+555 PRIFSLE
-562 EALEFINDDELVEV
+562 EALEYINDDELVEI

-583 RKKILDEVRRKRTS
+583 RKKILDEVKRKRS
-597 MREMEEAAEEAEVE
+597 SQREMAEAETE
-611 RE
+611 

>member
-27 SGAFRSNQEV
+27 SGAFRANQEM

-47 ERERGITILAKNTSV
+47 ERERGITILAKNTSIV
-62 TWKGTKINIIDT
+62 YKGTKINIVDT

-96 LVDAADGPMP
+96 LVAAAAGPMP
-106 QTRFVL
+106 PTRFVL

-122 IVVINKLDKPE
+122 IVVINKLGKPE
-133 SRPKEVLDEIFY
+133 ARPKEGLDELFY
-145 LFIELEAT
+145 LFIELEAN

-168 GRSKLKVE
+168 GQSKLKLE
-176 DEWSDFAPLFE
+176 DPWSDFRPLFD
-187 TILKRVPAPQGDPAA
+187 TILARVPPPKGDPRA
-202 PFQLSVANIDYN
+202 PFQLSIANIDYN

-228 TARPGMP
+228 TVRTGMN
-235 VTLLKRDGKALPGQ
+235 VTLLKRDGSRTPAQ
-249 LAELH
+249 IAELH
-254 TFVNLKREKTP
+254 TFVNLNREKTKLA
-265 EAPAG
+265 EAG
-270 EIVCV
+270 EIVVV
-275 VGLPEVDIGDTIA
+275 VGIPGVDIGDTIA
-288 GGENPV
+288 DGEDPQP
-294 ALPFPKI
+294 LPFPKI

-322 QFVTSRHL
+322 TYVTSRNV
-330 GDRLMKETLSDVAL
+330 GDRLVKETFSDVAL
-344 RVEPVSADEWKV
+344 KVEPIGPDEWKV

-362 HLGILLENMRREGY
+362 HLGILLENMRREGF

-381 KPEMITKKIDGVLC
+381 KPEMITKKIDGVLM
-395 EPVEMAMVDVPNEY
+395 EPVEIAMVDVPNEY
-409 SGAVIQLFGARKGY
+409 SGTVIQVFGQRKGF

-429 RHARTHFLFRI
+429 RHERTHFTFRI

-459 AVIHTSFEGYE
+459 AVLHTSFEGYE
-470 EWKGDIPDRVAGVL
+470 EWKGDIPDRTAGVL
-484 IAQEVGEATIYALDG
+484 IAQEQGEATIYALDG
-499 LKSRGVFFVTT
+499 LQSRGTFFTPV
-510 GTKVYPGMII
+510 GTKVYGGMII
-520 GEHCKDRDLVV
+520 GENCKDRDLVV
-531 NIARKKRLTN
+531 NIARKRRLTN

-547 DWTLALAQ
+547 DWTLVLAQ
-555 PRIYGLE
+555 PRIFSLE
-562 EALEFINDDELVEV
+562 EALEYINEDELVEV

-583 RKKILDEVRRKRTS
+583 RKKILDETRRKRS
-597 MREMEEAAEEAEVE
+597 SQREMAEAETE
-611 RE
+611 AE